1 MLVVGRSTLWEGSVS
16 CGIYRTLTYVF
27 VGDASDVALSAQ
39 RFAFIMLPAALCVVE
54 YISEKWKSLEVA
66 G

>member
-1 MLVVGRSTLWEGSVS
+1 MS